1 MSESVTIFEAL
12 NNVKTAIGAVRKQ
25 ERNVNQNF
33 LFRGIDA
40 VVNAAAPELNRH
52 GVIVTPE
59 VLEHVYET
67 VEVGAQKKPTG
78 HVVLAVKY
86 TFWGPQGD
94 SVSSVVLAEALDAGD
109 KGCAKAMS
117 VAYRIALLQT
127 LNLPTD
133 EPDPDSESFE
143 RSQGGTTVPSA
154 VPSAVPRPV
163 PKPAPDNR
171 DWADVIGKTSSLDA
185 LRKTWKDA
193 GAAGALPNKIT
204 VEGVNLTVQEYLYKR
219 SDELT
224 AVKSDSG
231 S

>member
-1 MSESVTIFEAL
+1 MAETVTIFEAL
-12 NNVKTAIGAVRKQ
+12 NNVKTAIGAVRKS

-40 VVNAAAPELNRH
+40 VVNAAAPELNKH

-143 RSQGGTTVPSA
+143 RSQGGATVQSA
-154 VPSAVPRPV
+154 APRAV
-163 PKPAPDNR
+163 PKPAVDNR
-171 DWADVIGKTSSLDA
+171 DWGSVIGKTSSLDA
-185 LRKTWKDA
+185 LRKIWKDA
-193 GAAGALPNKIT
+193 GAAGALQNKIT
-204 VEGVNLTVQEYLYKR
+204 IGDENLTVQEYLYKR

-224 AVKSDSG
+224 AAKSDSG

>member
-1 MSESVTIFEAL
+1 MAGTVTIFEAL
-12 NNVKTAIGAVRKQ
+12 NNVKTAIGAVRKS

-40 VVNAAAPELNRH
+40 VVNAAAPELNRN

-143 RSQGGTTVPSA
+143 RSQDGATVTGAAPK
-154 VPSAVPRPV
+154 PV
-163 PKPAPDNR
+163 PKAAADNR
-171 DWADVIGKTSSLDA
+171 DWGSVIGKTSSLDA
-185 LRKTWKDA
+185 LRKVWKDA
-193 GAAGALPNKIT
+193 GAVGALQNKISI
-204 VEGVNLTVQEYLYKR
+204 GDKNLTVQEYLYQR

-224 AVKSDSG
+224 AAKSDSG

>member
-1 MSESVTIFEAL
+1 MAETVTIFEAL
-12 NNVKTAIGAVRKQ
+12 NNVKTAIGAVRKS
-25 ERNVNQNF
+25 ERNTNQNF

-40 VVNAAAPELNRH
+40 VVNAAAPELNKH

-86 TFWGPQGD
+86 TFWGPSGD

-143 RSQGGTTVPSA
+143 RSQGGTTVQ
-154 VPSAVPRPV
+154 SAVPRPV
-163 PKPAPDNR
+163 PKPAADNR
-171 DWADVIGKTSSLDA
+171 DWVSVIGKTSSVDA
-185 LRKTWKDA
+185 LRKVWKDA
-193 GAAGALPNKIT
+193 GAAGALQNKIT
-204 VEGVNLTVQEYLYKR
+204 VGDKNLTVQEYLYLR

-224 AVKSDSG
+224 AAKSGGG